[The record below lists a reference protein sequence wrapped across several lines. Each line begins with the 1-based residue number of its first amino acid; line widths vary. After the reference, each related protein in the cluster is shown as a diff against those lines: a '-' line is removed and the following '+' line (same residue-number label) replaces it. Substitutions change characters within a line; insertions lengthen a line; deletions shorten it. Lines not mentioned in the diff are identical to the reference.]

1 MKMRGYLL
9 GAVVLSTVPF
19 AASAQDIYPR
29 FSAYGGYSH
38 AFADGDRDTFVG
50 GADVD
55 DGIGYF
61 VGFGVPITRYLNVDF
76 STYHH
81 TFGGNGGA
89 GDQRDNAIKT
99 DFLFYYSRSRVFSP
113 YVGIGAGYSNTAIDG
128 VGDEWSPF
136 LDAGVG
142 FQTYPFKSTS
152 LGLVYDI
159 RYRWLDA
166 PFGGSEDTI
175 EDAIVRVGL
184 VVPFGTAYKTV
195 VAPVAAK
202 PVEKKPAETV
212 KQMSAERRFTD
223 VLFAFD
229 KSDVSPSYAATLDDA
244 SKTINTL
251 GEQNAKVRVKVDG
264 HTDWVG
270 TDGYNMALG
279 ERRANA
285 VKQYLIRKGVAAD
298 RIDTTSY
305 GESKPVA
312 TNETDEGRA
321 LNRRTE
327 VRTTAE
333 Q

>member
-9 GAVVLSTVPF
+9 GAAVLSTMPF
-19 AASAQDIYPR
+19 AASAQDMYPR
-29 FSAYGGYSH
+29 FTAYGGYSH
-38 AFADGDRDTFVG
+38 AFADGVRNT
-50 GADVD
+50 D

-61 VGFGVPITRYLNVDF
+61 VGFGVPINRYLNVDF
-76 STYHH
+76 SAYHH
-81 TFGGNGGA
+81 TFDGQDGGA
-89 GDQRDNAIKT
+89 EQRDNAIKT
-99 DFLFYYSRSRVFSP
+99 DFQFYYSRNRLFSP
-113 YVGIGAGYSNTAIDG
+113 YVGIGAGYSETAIDG

-142 FQTYPFKSTS
+142 FQSYPFKSTP
-152 LGLVYDI
+152 LGFVYDV
-159 RYRWLDA
+159 RYRWLET
-166 PFGGSEDTI
+166 PFGNDPDTI

-184 VVPFGTAYKTV
+184 VVPFGTAYKTSTV
-195 VAPVAAK
+195 MAPK
-202 PVEKKPAETV
+202 PVDKKPEAV
-212 KQMSAERRFTD
+212 KQLSAERRFTD
-223 VLFAFD
+223 VLFDFD
-229 KSDVSPSYAATLDDA
+229 RSDIRPTFAATLDDA
-244 SKTINTL
+244 SKTINQL

-312 TNETDEGRA
+312 TNETAEGRQ
-321 LNRRTE
+321 LNRRAE

-333 Q
+333 